1 MARYDLESL
10 VNDLKAICQA
20 NLNTKLAAIDV
31 EKNDGLTSYQIPI
44 TAYLFQDLRQESVA
58 PHKAIMFFGIDDPE
72 SNGIG
77 PATLERVE
85 IYFIVICQRYPD
97 AVEFHTRLL
106 RYMRALKEIFE
117 ENWHTLPNANRYTIS
132 SLSPTTLEGPG
143 FQAGYKAVGVKVQAI
158 LS

>member
-10 VNDLKAICQA
+10 ITDLKAICQA
-20 NLNTKLAAIDV
+20 NLNAKLTAIDA
-31 EKNDGLTSYQIPI
+31 EKADGLTSFQIPT
-44 TAYLFQDLRQESVA
+44 TAYLFQDLRQESIA
-58 PHKAIMFFGIDDPE
+58 PHKAIMFFGVDDPE

-85 IYFIVICQRYPD
+85 IYFIVICQRLPD
-97 AVEFHTRLL
+97 ALEYHTRLL

-117 ENWHTLPNANRYTIS
+117 ENWHKIPNANRFTIS